1 MEKSRKVIIIMFVLG
16 MSIFGYSQYAAASQI
31 AVEITESDL
40 IEKTESGSAYNVELQ
55 FENPSLLILTAGE
68 TDFFV
73 IADDKKIGEGK
84 LEPFTLPALGSK
96 LVSGTFHTNSE
107 NQSEE
112 TPIVK
117 ISGVSKYDVF
127 FTTID
132 VPFVF
137 YPTEEQASKFIH
149 QE

>member
-1 MEKSRKVIIIMFVLG
+1 MFVLG
-16 MSIFGYSQYAAASQI
+16 MSVFGYSQYAAASQI
-31 AVEITESDL
+31 GVEITESDL
-40 IEKTESGSAYNVELQ
+40 IEKTDLGSAYNVELE
-55 FENPSLLILTAGE
+55 FENPSLLMLTAGE
-68 TDFFV
+68 TDFLV
-73 IADDKKIGEGK
+73 IADDEKIGEGK
-84 LEPFTLPALGSK
+84 LESFTLPSLGNK
-96 LVSGTFHTNSE
+96 VVSGTFHTNTE
-107 NQSEE
+107 IHSEE

-137 YPTEEQASKFIH
+137 YPTEEQAREFIH